1 MELLRVSHWSSL
13 DNDLPNKLLS
23 GFHER
28 TPMAVILPLLP
39 KMTGHLNLEVKM
51 NAEQENDNILLGRDH
66 LTIEGG
72 VCGLEPTRSIQEF
85 SSPQLK
91 KADIFPVK
99 KHGMVLSLSS
109 TVFALA
115 LGAVGIKR
123 SLEQINSALTSQ
135 ELTKWS
141 LGHAQNYKLER

>member
-1 MELLRVSHWSSL
+1 M
-13 DNDLPNKLLS
+13 
-23 GFHER
+23 
-28 TPMAVILPLLP
+28 
-39 KMTGHLNLEVKM
+39 
-51 NAEQENDNILLGRDH
+51 
-66 LTIEGG
+66 TIEGG

>member
-1 MELLRVSHWSSL
+1 
-13 DNDLPNKLLS
+13 
-23 GFHER
+23 
-28 TPMAVILPLLP
+28 
-39 KMTGHLNLEVKM
+39 MTGHLNLEVKM

-66 LTIEGG
+66 LTIELGR
-72 VCGLEPTRSIQEF
+72 GLWVGTDSVNSRIFLPTIKKGRYF
-85 SSPQLK
+85 SSQK
-91 KADIFPVK
+91 R
-99 KHGMVLSLSS
+99 GMVLSLSS